1 VTDTGVLL
9 GVVAPGKGAGVAR
22 FAPDGGVDE
31 EFGTAA
37 GYTIESALAYDPSF
51 MMSTL
56 GVQCDGKILFAGLRN
71 NADASAGQDL
81 AAIRLTA
88 TGAVDNAY
96 GSSGIVYSG
105 LPGNDI
111 AAAAT
116 VDGQGHLVI
125 AGRNGSGQIILW
137 RFNP

>member
-1 VTDTGVLL
+1 V
-9 GVVAPGKGAGVAR
+9 
-22 FAPDGGVDE
+22 
-31 EFGTAA
+31 FGTGA
-37 GYTIESALAYDPSF
+37 GYTIESALKYDPAY

-56 GVQCDGKILFAGLRN
+56 GVQCDGKILFAGRLDSP
-71 NADASAGQDL
+71 DASAGQDL

-88 TGAVDNAY
+88 TGAVDHAY
-96 GSSGIVYSG
+96 GDDGIVHSG

-125 AGRNGSGQIILW
+125 AGRNGSGQILLW
-137 RFNP
+137 RYNP